1 MTLAFLELTEIVTS
15 KNKGDI
21 QINGEHPLNIPFK
34 AT

>member
-1 MTLAFLELTEIVTS
+1 MTLASLESTEIMIS

-34 AT
+34 AP